1 VHSLLLQHKKFF
13 LATALAG
20 LALRLFFV
28 FYFPAITDDSRI
40 YADLATNWMQ
50 HSIYGHSAGGQTQ
63 PQAQKEVTPTDSRL
77 PGYPMFL
84 VVVFFLF
91 GVGNM
96 KAVMLVQVAFD
107 LSTCLIVADL
117 AQRLLSERS
126 ARAAFALTALCPFL
140 ANYSAAVLTETM
152 EIFFTALA
160 LDCAAAALNQML
172 ASPEAPAVRRWMTS
186 GAAISICIL
195 LRPDGG
201 ILLAGITLYLG
212 ILAAK
217 SLLVSNAHTE
227 QARDLGPANLIIAAL
242 VVGMVALAPLAP
254 WTLRNFRT
262 LHHFQPLAPRYATD
276 SDELV
281 LRGFNRWVKT
291 WIAEYASVE
300 EVYWNVPGE
309 KIDSQKLPSRAFDT
323 DEQRE
328 TTQSAI
334 DDYNDSQ
341 DISPELDARFNQ
353 LAEERIHAHRFRYYV
368 ELPLLR
374 IADVWLRPRTEMLP
388 PDVRWWEFND
398 DPARS
403 VVAAGFGI
411 LNLVYVAAALLA
423 LACKRTEIRW
433 AGLLAVFVLLR
444 SAFLGT
450 MENPEP
456 RYTLECYPAIIAL
469 GAAVFMRDSAEA
481 HTTPIH
487 NPKGGPF
494 KLRLSGL

>member
-1 VHSLLLQHKKFF
+1 LRRSRYIPNVHSLLRQNKKFF
-13 LATALAG
+13 LATAFAG
-20 LALRLFFV
+20 IALRLFFV

-50 HSIYGHSAGGQTQ
+50 HGVYGHSAGDQTQ
-63 PQAQKEVTPTDSRL
+63 PKAQKEVTPTDSRL

-84 VVVFFLF
+84 TAVFFLF

-96 KAVMLVQVAFD
+96 KAVMLVQVVFD
-107 LSTCLIVADL
+107 LGTCVIVADL
-117 AQRLLSERS
+117 ARRLLPESS
-126 ARAAFALTALCPFL
+126 ARAVFALIALCPFL

-160 LDCAAAALNQML
+160 LDCAVAALNQML
-172 ASPEAPAVRRWMTS
+172 ASPNAFAVRRWIAS
-186 GAAISICIL
+186 GGATAICIL

-201 ILLAGITLYLG
+201 ILLAAIILYLG

-217 SLLVSNAHTE
+217 NVRTGNASNE
-227 QARDLGPANLIIAAL
+227 RARAISPANFIIAAL
-242 VVGMVALAPLAP
+242 VVILVALAPLAP

-291 WIAEYASVE
+291 WMAEYASVE
-300 EVYWNVPGE
+300 EIYWNVPGE
-309 KIDSQKLPSRAFDT
+309 KIDSQKLPSRAFDSA
-323 DEQRE
+323 EQRE
-328 TTQSAI
+328 TTQSLI

-353 LAEERIHAHRFRYYV
+353 LAEERVHAHGFRYYV

-398 DPARS
+398 DTRRS
-403 VVAAGFGI
+403 VVAVGFGL
-411 LNLVYVAAALLA
+411 LNLAYIALA
-423 LACKRTEIRW
+423 LFAFTCRRSEIRW
-433 AGLLAVFVLLR
+433 AELLATFLLLR
-444 SAFLGT
+444 SAFLAT

-456 RYTLECYPAIIAL
+456 RYTLECYPVIIVL
-469 GAAVFMRDSAEA
+469 AAAAFMRESAEA
-481 HTTPIH
+481 HTNSHSP
-487 NPKGGPF
+487 
-494 KLRLSGL
+494 S